1 MTGDNGLNKQW
12 PSVDVAYGFVL
23 PSYQLLAG
31 RFEAADHRLTSLLS
45 IASGLTLAAP
55 ILARAVTPEITFTS
69 RLFIAGLLLFA
80 VIVVLGLVGRIIGV
94 LTLPDP
100 MVHYKMSLHEPEW
113 VFKKNAIYFA
123 GLHFESNANAIN
135 RKSNVAILITLL
147 LVAQVFCFALW
158 IAG

>member
-1 MTGDNGLNKQW
+1 MAEDNGSRKRW
-12 PSVDVAYGFVL
+12 PSVDAAYGFVL

-55 ILARAVTPEITFTS
+55 ILAKAVAPEITFTS
-69 RLFIAGLLLFA
+69 RLFIGGLSLFA

-100 MVHYKMSLHEPEW
+100 MVHYDTSLHEPEW
-113 VFKKNAIYFA
+113 IFKKNAIYFA
-123 GLHFESNANAIN
+123 GLHFESNANAIR
-135 RKSNVAILITLL
+135 RKANLAIAITLL
-147 LVAQVFCFALW
+147 LVVQILCFAFW